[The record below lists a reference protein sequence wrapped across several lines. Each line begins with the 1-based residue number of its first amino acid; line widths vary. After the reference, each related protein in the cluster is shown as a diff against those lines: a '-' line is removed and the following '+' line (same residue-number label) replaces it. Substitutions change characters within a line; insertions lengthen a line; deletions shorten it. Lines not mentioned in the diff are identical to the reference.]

1 MMKKTIAMRKVIA
14 LLVGVIVCLP
24 TVARAE
30 KERKSPLTDAP
41 VIRRR
46 LELRDKR
53 FELGVG
59 AGVTIGQ
66 DFYNALLVMPKLAF
80 HFNDWLSLAVVG
92 GYNVTPNWA
101 SSFNNDVYGALQVA
115 NQSGSAANSKSPN
128 ADDARAT
135 MNHIGY
141 LAMGQVEFIPLSG
154 KIAILSS
161 LFSYFDFY
169 VLGGAGVINLV
180 AHQSAQPGS
189 CQRAN
194 STEAICQAFT
204 GNELTVNAG
213 VGAHAFVS
221 RWAALNLELHDL
233 IYKNNASG
241 RSVLGNTDPNDNQPI
256 TSTRDLEWTNNFVF
270 SLNIQFFFPTK
281 PKISR

>member
-14 LLVGVIVCLP
+14 LLLGVIVCLP
-24 TVARAE
+24 TIARAE

-41 VIRRR
+41 VVRRR

-53 FELGVG
+53 FEIGVG
-59 AGVTIGQ
+59 AGVTISQ
-66 DFYNALLVMPKLAF
+66 DFYNALLIMPKMAF
-80 HFNDWLSLAVVG
+80 HFNDWLSLAVVA
-92 GYNVTPNWA
+92 GYNATPDWK
-101 SSFNNDVYGALQVA
+101 SSFNNDVYSALGAAAQA
-115 NQSGSAANSKSPN
+115 NTANSKSPT

-135 MNHIGY
+135 MNHIQY
-141 LAMGQVEFIPLSG
+141 FAVGQVEFIPLSG

-169 VLGGAGVINLV
+169 VLGGAGVINL
-180 AHQSAQPGS
+180 AAKSPWPAS
-189 CQRAN
+189 CQRADN
-194 STEAICQAFT
+194 PGEPICKAVT
-204 GNELTVNAG
+204 GNELTINAG
-213 VGAHAFVS
+213 VGAHAFIS

-241 RSVLGNTDPNDNQPI
+241 RSVLVNLDPTDNQPI
-256 TSTRDLEWTNNFVF
+256 TSDRDMEWTNNFVF
-270 SLNIQFFFPTK
+270 SLNIQFFLPAK

>member
-1 MMKKTIAMRKVIA
+1 MRKVTLLFVGA
-14 LLVGVIVCLP
+14 LLSLP

-53 FELGVG
+53 FEFGVG

-66 DFYNALLVMPKLAF
+66 DFYNAVLVMPKLAY
-80 HFNDWLSLAVVG
+80 HFNDWISLAAVG
-92 GYNVTPNWA
+92 GFNVTPTWK
-101 SSFNNDVYGALQVA
+101 SSFGNDINGALPKDHNVP
-115 NQSGSAANSKSPN
+115 SIKSPY
-128 ADDARAT
+128 ADDAVAT

-141 LAMGQVEFIPLSG
+141 ALLGQVEFIPLSG

-169 VLGGAGVINLV
+169 VMAGGGVVNL
-180 AHQSAQPGS
+180 AAKDPTPGACTDVS
-189 CQRAN
+189 PPR
-194 STEAICQAFT
+194 CQAFT
-204 GNELTVNAG
+204 ATELAINTG

-221 RWAALNLELHDL
+221 KWAALNLELHDL

-241 RSVLGNTDPNDNQPI
+241 RDVNGDKVTDN
-256 TSTRDLEWTNNFVF
+256 RDLVWSNNWIF
-270 SLNIQFFFPTK
+270 SLNVQFFLPAK
-281 PKISR
+281 AKISR

>member
-1 MMKKTIAMRKVIA
+1 MMNKTKAMRKVIA
-14 LLVGVIVCLP
+14 YLLGGIVCLP
-24 TVARAE
+24 AVAQAE

-53 FELGVG
+53 FEIGVG
-59 AGVTIGQ
+59 AGVSISQ
-66 DFYNALLVMPKLAF
+66 DFYNALLVMPKIAY

-92 GYNVTPNWA
+92 GYNVTPEWKSA
-101 SSFNNDVYGALQVA
+101 FNNDVYNALKG
-115 NQSGSAANSKSPN
+115 SGTGTAANRKSPD
-128 ADDARAT
+128 ADVARDT
-135 MNHIGY
+135 MNHIQY
-141 LAMGQVEFIPLSG
+141 VAMGQVEFIPLSG

-169 VLGGAGVINLV
+169 ILGGGGIVNL
-180 AHQSAQPGS
+180 AAKNAQPDDCKRGDAS
-189 CQRAN
+189 KP
-194 STEAICQAFT
+194 ICKAVV
-204 GNELTVNAG
+204 GNQILINVG

-221 RWAALNLELHDL
+221 RWLALNLELHDL

-241 RSVLGNTDPNDNQPI
+241 RSVLGNLSPEDNRPI
-256 TSTRDLEWTNNFVF
+256 TTDRDMEWTNNFVF
-270 SLNIQFFFPTK
+270 SLNFQFFLPTK